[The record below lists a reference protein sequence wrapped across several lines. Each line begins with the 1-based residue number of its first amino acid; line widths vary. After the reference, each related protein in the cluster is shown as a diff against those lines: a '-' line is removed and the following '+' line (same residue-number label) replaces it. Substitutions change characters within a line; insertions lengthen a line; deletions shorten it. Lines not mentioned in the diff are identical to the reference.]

1 MPTTIVVT
9 TRHALADGKGGTPQP
24 RVAPGSPVPRIAAG
38 FRLARPTASMP
49 FTAPDSLDLRRAKA
63 WLALATTVAIAGC
76 GGGGGGAAS
85 SNPSIVASAEAQRC
99 SANNPFR
106 FDATAATTVGDLE
119 TEKRWLR
126 TYMDAAYLWYRE
138 TPVVD
143 ASATAFSSDTAGG
156 FYPSIDNY
164 FLALKTPRITPS
176 GRAKDEFSFT
186 YPTRLWRQLSQ
197 SGIALGYGI
206 EWTLQSATPPRN
218 IRIAYVEPS
227 SPADNAGLQRG
238 DTLVSVNGVSADD
251 GSDAGVAFL
260 NAALFPTAVGTYGL
274 NFSRAGSALPVQVL
288 TAGYIVKQPVLQT
301 QVLDVGGQRV
311 GYIVFNDH
319 VIPSEA
325 QLIAAIETL
334 AAASVS
340 DLVLDLRYNGGGY
353 LYIASELAYMIA
365 GPARTAGKV
374 FERLQYNDKR
384 SGENISDPFR
394 NVSCLANASFNC
406 TSVQPLPTLDL
417 GRVFVLTS
425 GSTCSASESLIN
437 GLRGV
442 DVDVRLIGGTTCGK
456 PYGFTARDNCGI
468 SYFPI
473 EFQGVNDKGF
483 GDYADG
489 FAAAC
494 SATDDLDQPLGSVT
508 EGQLAAAL
516 HLRANGSC
524 APPVSVT
531 ATAAAS
537 PSRLM
542 LRGPA
547 RENRIFAPQLR

>member
-1 MPTTIVVT
+1 M
-9 TRHALADGKGGTPQP
+9 Q
-24 RVAPGSPVPRIAAG
+24 S
-38 FRLARPTASMP
+38 
-49 FTAPDSLDLRRAKA
+49 TAPDRSTNPGTRRA
-63 WLALATTVAIAGC
+63 WIALAAAVLVAGC
-76 GGGGGGAAS
+76 GGGGGSTTPSPPVAA
-85 SNPSIVASAEAQRC
+85 VAEAQRC
-99 SANNPFR
+99 SVSNPFR
-106 FDATAATTVGDLE
+106 FDATTATSVGDLA

-126 TYMDAAYLWYRE
+126 AYMDAAYLWYRE
-138 TPVVD
+138 IPTVD
-143 ASATAFSSDTAGG
+143 ATAPAFSADTTSG

-164 FLALKTPRITPS
+164 FAALKTPQLTVS

-197 SGIALGYGI
+197 SGVSLGYGI

-218 IRIAYVEPS
+218 IRIAYVEPG
-227 SPADNAGLQRG
+227 SPAEGAGLRRG
-238 DTLVSVNGVSADD
+238 DTLVSIDGISADD
-251 GSDAGVAFL
+251 GTDAGVSLL
-260 NAALFPTAVGTYGL
+260 NAAIFPTVAGTYGFS
-274 NFSRAGSALPVQVL
+274 FSRSGVALPAQTL
-288 TAGYIVKQPVLQT
+288 TAGDVVKQAVLRT

-325 QLIAAIETL
+325 QLITAVRTL
-334 AAASVS
+334 SDAGVS

-365 GPARTAGKV
+365 GPARTAGKA
-374 FERLQYNDKR
+374 FERLSYSDKR
-384 SGENISDPFR
+384 SAENVTEPFR
-394 NVSCLANASFNC
+394 STSCLLNTNFNC
-406 TSVQPLPTLDL
+406 TSAQPLPTLDL
-417 GRVFVLTS
+417 GRVYVLAS
-425 GSTCSASESLIN
+425 GSTCSASESLVN
-437 GLRGV
+437 SLRGV
-442 DVDVRLIGGTTCGK
+442 DVQVHLIGSRTCGK

-489 FAAAC
+489 FAPTCEAG
-494 SATDDLDQPLGSVT
+494 DDLDQALGAVT

-524 APPVSVT
+524 APAV
-531 ATAAAS
+531 ATASGGGATA
-537 PSRLM
+537 RARMM

>member
-1 MPTTIVVT
+1 M
-9 TRHALADGKGGTPQP
+9 RQP
-24 RVAPGSPVPRIAAG
+24 LPRIKANHR
-38 FRLARPTASMP
+38 FDETLSFMQQ
-49 FTAPDSLDLRRAKA
+49 AKPKR
-63 WLALATTVAIAGC
+63 WVHRGMKTCVTLATAVILAGC
-76 GGGGGGAAS
+76 GGGGGGGGASTATVAAS
-85 SNPSIVASAEAQRC
+85 ADAQHC
-99 SANNPFR
+99 SASNPFR
-106 FDATAATTVGDLE
+106 FDAVAATSAGDLA

-126 TYMDAAYLWYRE
+126 AYMDAAYLWYRE
-138 TPVVD
+138 IPAVD
-143 ASATAFSSDTAGG
+143 AAAPAFSSDTAGG

-164 FLALKTPRITPS
+164 FAALKTPQFTAS

-206 EWTLQSATPPRN
+206 EWTLQSRTPPRN
-218 IRIAYVEPS
+218 IRIAYIEPGS
-227 SPADNAGLQRG
+227 VAANAGLRRG

-251 GSDAGVAFL
+251 GTDAGVDLL
-260 NAALFPTAVGTYGL
+260 NEALFPSAVGTYGFS
-274 NFSRAGSALPVQVL
+274 FSRSGAPLAVQVF
-288 TAGYIVKQPVLQT
+288 TAGLVVKQPVLQT

-319 VIPSEA
+319 VVPSEA
-325 QLIAAIETL
+325 QLIAAVQTL
-334 AAASVS
+334 ASAAVS

-365 GPARTAGKV
+365 GPARTAGKA
-374 FERLQYNDKR
+374 FERLRYNDKR
-384 SGENISDPFR
+384 SAENITEPFR
-394 NVSCLANASFNC
+394 SVSCLLNASFNC

-417 GRVFVLTS
+417 GRVYVLTS
-425 GSTCSASESLIN
+425 GSTCSASESLVN
-437 GLRGV
+437 SLRGV
-442 DVDVRLIGGTTCGK
+442 DVDVQLIGGRTCGK

-489 FAAAC
+489 FEPAC
-494 SATDDLDQPLGSVT
+494 QAGDDLSQPLGAVT

-516 HLRANGSC
+516 YLRANNGRC
-524 APPVSVT
+524 APPVAVNHGA
-531 ATAAAS
+531 ATERA
-537 PSRLM
+537 RMM

-547 RENRIFAPQLR
+547 RENRIFAPQVR

>member
-1 MPTTIVVT
+1 M
-9 TRHALADGKGGTPQP
+9 RHSADADGKGSPP
-24 RVAPGSPVPRIAAG
+24 RVRVAPSWPLPRIAPGHRYDETVLPMQHAVPD
-38 FRLARPTASMP
+38 RSASSG
-49 FTAPDSLDLRRAKA
+49 TRQA
-63 WLALATTVAIAGC
+63 WAALAAVVLVAGC
-76 GGGGGGAAS
+76 GGGGGGSAAS
-85 SNPSIVASAEAQRC
+85 SPTIAASADAQHC
-99 SANNPFR
+99 SASNPFR
-106 FDATAATTVGDLE
+106 FDATAATSPGDLA

-126 TYMDAAYLWYRE
+126 AYMDAAYLWYRE
-138 TPVVD
+138 IPIVD
-143 ASATAFSSDTAGG
+143 AAAPSFSSDTAGG

-164 FLALKTPRITPS
+164 FAALKTPQVTAS

-197 SGIALGYGI
+197 SGITLGYGI
-206 EWTLQSATPPRN
+206 EWSLQSAAPPRN

-227 SPADNAGLQRG
+227 SPAADAGLQRG

-251 GSDAGVAFL
+251 GTDAGVELL
-260 NAALFPTAVGTYGL
+260 NAALFPTAVGTYGFS
-274 NFSRAGSALPVQVL
+274 FSRNGSALPVQVF

-325 QLIAAIETL
+325 QLIAAIQTL
-334 AAASVS
+334 AAANVS

-365 GPARTAGKV
+365 GPARTAGRA
-374 FERLQYNDKR
+374 FERLRYNDKR
-384 SGENISDPFR
+384 SAENVTEPFR
-394 NVSCLANASFNC
+394 NVSCLLNTSFNC

-417 GRVFVLTS
+417 GRVYVLAS
-425 GSTCSASESLIN
+425 GSTCSASESLVN
-437 GLRGV
+437 SLRGV
-442 DVDVRLIGGTTCGK
+442 DVEVHLIGGRTCGK

-483 GDYADG
+483 GDYSDG
-489 FAAAC
+489 FAPAC
-494 SATDDLDQPLGSVT
+494 QAGDDLSQPLGAVT

-516 HLRANGSC
+516 YLRANGSC
-524 APPVSVT
+524 APPVAVT
-531 ATAAAS
+531 TGGTSTGA
-537 PSRLM
+537 RLM